1 MLKKLGA
8 RSGSTAPGA
17 QVPIG
22 EASYPAPF
30 ESTLEFN
37 APAHGVWNIVH
48 TGMLIPESH
57 QIYVCSPNCMR
68 GVVLT
73 AAEMGAADR
82 FSQVLIE
89 EKDVLAGSIERLTVE
104 GVSDCLHKLPQLPK
118 AVLVFT
124 VCVHHFMGSDLNWI
138 YRELERRFPEVT
150 FIRCFM
156 DPIMKKSGL
165 TPDQKMRKSLYEP
178 IRALPIKEKTAAL
191 LGSDF
196 ALEETADLRVFLE
209 EQGYELKELPRCTTY
224 EEYLSIGE
232 SEFFLACYPAADA
245 GARALAGRLGRPYR
259 YLPLSF
265 DPDEMDKNQEMLDGL
280 LLELEAERSGKPV
293 SGQLSKEAVSGDSR
307 RPGRREAETAL
318 LEVKELAGDTE
329 IAIDY
334 TFHPRP
340 LGLARLLLDYGFR
353 VTRVYLDVV
362 SGEEE
367 AAFYELQRSC
377 PDLLLCATVRP
388 ECRILHETK
397 DTGVLALGQKAAWF
411 TASRHF
417 VNIVEGAGW
426 YGYDGMVKLAG
437 AMRHA
442 LLTEQDPET
451 VIPRKGLGCTS
462 CVLL

>member
-138 YRELERRFPEVT
+138 YRELGHRFPEVT

-178 IRALPIKEKTAAL
+178 IPALPVKEKTAAL

-196 ALEETADLRVFLE
+196 ALDETADLRVFLE

-245 GARALAGRLGRPYR
+245 GARALAERLGRPYR
-259 YLPLSF
+259 YLPLTF
-265 DPDEMDKNQEMLDGL
+265 DPDEIEKNEEKLAGL
-280 LLELEAERSGKPV
+280 LPEFDAEH
-293 SGQLSKEAVSGDSR
+293 GQDTLCR
-307 RPGRREAETAL
+307 RKEAETAL
-318 LEVKELAGDTE
+318 REVKELAGDTE
-329 IAIDY
+329 IVIDY

-340 LGLARLLLDYGFR
+340 LGLAKRLLDLGFR
-353 VTRVYLDVV
+353 VTRVYLDAV

-367 AAFYELQRSC
+367 AAFYELQHSS
-377 PDLLLCATVRP
+377 PELLLCSTVRP
-388 ECRILHETK
+388 ECRIYHETE

-417 VNIVEGAGW
+417 VNVVEGAGW
-426 YGYDGMVKLAG
+426 YGYDGMEKLAG
-437 AMRHA
+437 AMRQA

-451 VIPRKGLGCTS
+451 VIPRKGLGCPS